1 MEVFGLTSDSI
12 DRGGKVVVFAGGTD
26 LNGTLS
32 KGSTEILSAGAFASA
47 TTISSG
53 GAEFVFAGALAVGT
67 TILSGGKLT
76 IASAGADTVTS
87 GGTANVVAVIGFIGH
102 YVTSNFHIT
111 TAANGTVAI
120 FDPPVIAQQS
130 TLGFSDAPGGI
141 AKIVGTVVGD
151 TAAGKFALL
160 GNYMASEF
168 ASVTNGHAG
177 ILPTE
182 PQHTEQ
188 QPLLTHLHGR

>member
-1 MEVFGLTSDSI
+1 
-12 DRGGKVVVFAGGTD
+12 
-26 LNGTLS
+26 
-32 KGSTEILSAGAFASA
+32 
-47 TTISSG
+47 
-53 GAEFVFAGALAVGT
+53 
-67 TILSGGKLT
+67 
-76 IASAGADTVTS
+76 
-87 GGTANVVAVIGFIGH
+87 VAVIGFIGH

-111 TAANGTVAI
+111 SAANGTVAI
-120 FDPPVIAQQS
+120 FDPPVIAQRS
-130 TLGFSDAPGGI
+130 TLGFSDAPGGT

-160 GNYMASEF
+160 GNYIASEF

-188 QPLLTHLHGR
+188 QPLLTHLHGRWAPVTIQNDQMALEGERLFDAHRTDDGLRQLWI

>member
-1 MEVFGLTSDSI
+1 VFGIASRTLVGTD
-12 DRGGKVVVFAGGTD
+12 GQEGVFSGGTD
-26 LNGTLS
+26 IRGTV
-32 KGSTEILSAGAFASA
+32 
-47 TTISSG
+47 SG
-53 GAEFVFAGALAVGT
+53 GGQLAVG
-67 TILSGGKLT
+67 LFGG
-76 IASAGADTVTS
+76 GV
-87 GGTANVVAVIGFIGH
+87 ANVVAVIGFSGH

-111 TAANGTVAI
+111 SGANGTVGI

-130 TLGFSDAPGGI
+130 TLGFSDAPGGS

-168 ASVTNGHAG
+168 ASVTDGHAG

-188 QPLLTHLHGR
+188 QPLLTHPHGR